1 LVPELVLPAAPEF
14 VLPADLFMLP
24 DMFEFDMFEFDVMF
38 ELLWV
43 VEGVDVLVFIVV
55 AFEFAG
61 LALLL
66 FVVLSP
72 PQAIIEPATTV
83 SAIAVSVF
91 FIVSS

>member
-1 LVPELVLPAAPEF
+1 MPVVVDPEF

-24 DMFEFDMFEFDVMF
+24 DMFEFDMFEFDMF
-38 ELLWV
+38 EFIVFV
-43 VEGVDVLVFIVV
+43 VEGVVDVFVFIVV
-55 AFEFAG
+55 AFVFAG
-61 LALLL
+61 RLVLAL

-72 PQAIIEPATTV
+72 PQAIIALATTV